1 MPFGVIEEPSENA
14 RNTELARQLWLTSE
28 QVVKNVLAN

>member
-14 RNTELARQLWLTSE
+14 RNPELARQLWLTSE